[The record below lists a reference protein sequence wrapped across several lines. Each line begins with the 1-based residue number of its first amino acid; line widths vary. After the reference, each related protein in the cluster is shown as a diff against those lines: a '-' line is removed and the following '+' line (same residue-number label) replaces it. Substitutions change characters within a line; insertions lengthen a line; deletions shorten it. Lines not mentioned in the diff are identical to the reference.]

1 MSGVNW
7 NRASLPPLGLLW
19 RYGGWWRW
27 LILGLILGGLAIGRQ
42 AWGLGLGF
50 LGSAA
55 ALTWFF
61 RNPSRTIAADPASV
75 VSPVDGLVDTLVITD
90 GAPEIPG
97 EVLRIGIFL
106 SVLNVHATRAPITGI
121 IRTTAALPGSHR
133 SALSR
138 DVGVTNQC
146 NDVWM
151 ADAANR
157 PLFLRQIAGAI
168 ARRVVFAP
176 NPGDTVQRGAV
187 VGMIRF
193 GSRVELWLPVRDGY
207 VATVWRG
214 DRVRGGVS
222 VVARVHPR

>member
-1 MSGVNW
+1 MADPHPDPGGPGDRATGVGPGAW
-7 NRASLPPLGLLW
+7 VVGGRGSAHLVLPQSLPDNC
-19 RYGGWWRW
+19 R
-27 LILGLILGGLAIGRQ
+27 
-42 AWGLGLGF
+42 
-50 LGSAA
+50 GSGA
-55 ALTWFF
+55 
-61 RNPSRTIAADPASV
+61 V

-90 GAPEIPG
+90 GAPEISG
-97 EVLRIGIFL
+97 DVLRIGIFL

-121 IRTTAALPGSHR
+121 IRTTAALPGRHR

-138 DVGVTNQC
+138 DVGASNQR

-151 ADAANR
+151 ADATNR
-157 PLFLRQIAGAI
+157 SLFLRQIAGAI

-176 NPGDTVQRGAV
+176 NSGDTVRRGAV

-222 VVARVHPR
+222 VVARVHPG